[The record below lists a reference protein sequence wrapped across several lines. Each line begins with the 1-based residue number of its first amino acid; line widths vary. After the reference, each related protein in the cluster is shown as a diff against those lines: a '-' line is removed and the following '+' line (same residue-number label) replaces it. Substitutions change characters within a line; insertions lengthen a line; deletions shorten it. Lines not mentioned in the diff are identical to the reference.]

1 MTDQDTSSPLSPQTA
16 GIHGGLVLH
25 PSFFTLSFSPDGRR
39 LVYLAEQLPDT
50 GPGFRP
56 YTADKG
62 GLGSEYKVYRPM

>member
-1 MTDQDTSSPLSPQTA
+1 M
-16 GIHGGLVLH
+16 LH